1 MVSVL
6 CSIWS
11 WVVLAL
17 RVQSQLS
24 DGLNV
29 ASSIPLPGHV
39 SNVCLE
45 WIVQYL
51 EKAVVL
57 AIYRGLFWRPYWIL
71 YFSFYGQTLL
81 TCLLLVLTLICPPA
95 TGAAKLRRCKE
106 NKCFSCS
113 FACKLINIHYLRCFI

>member
-51 EKAVVL
+51 DKAVVV
-57 AIYRGLFWRPYWIL
+57 AIYRERVVLEALFTGYCT
-71 YFSFYGQTLL
+71 FHSMVKH
-81 TCLLLVLTLICPPA
+81 CLHV
-95 TGAAKLRRCKE
+95 
-106 NKCFSCS
+106 SC
-113 FACKLINIHYLRCFI
+113 